1 MELRPYQ
8 QAAVSEIGKFWG
20 QYRRALLVLP
30 TGTGKTVVFCTVARQ
45 AAGSGRVLILAHR
58 EELIEQARS
67 KYYSVTGELTAKEKA
82 GESCLGS
89 GLDVTVGSVQTLQS
103 QKRLANFAT
112 DYFGTIIIDEAHHA
126 LAASYQRILEH
137 FSGAKVLGVTATPDR
152 GDKRNLAE
160 FFDGVA
166 YEYSLRQAIHDKWLC
181 PIKALTAP
189 LKLDVTNVK
198 TTRSEYGS
206 DFDRAELGQALE
218 AYLPQI
224 AQCIKENAGDRKTVV
239 FLPLVS
245 IAQQFQQECL
255 KAGLDAR
262 EVNGESDDRAGTLEW
277 FDKAGPGSVLC
288 NAMLLTEGWDCPS
301 VDCVV
306 VLRPTKSRAL
316 YAQMIGRGTRLCEGK
331 KDLLILD
338 FLWLSGK
345 HDLCKPACLVTDD
358 EKAQALIAEKSEDE
372 QLDLL
377 EAADDAEKEASE
389 EAENERRQSLAHALE
404 EARRHPSMMIDPLVY
419 ECFVGGHL
427 DYEPTFK
434 WEYLPITD
442 KQKAFLEKNGI
453 STESLKRGSANR
465 IIGDLNRRRE
475 AGLATLKQIRRLEL
489 YGYKSVGD
497 WSFAE
502 ASARMTDLANAGW
515 QKRRLR
521 ISPEQYNQMRAFA
534 DSMFDGEG

>member
-45 AAGSGRVLILAHR
+45 AAGDGRVLILAHR
-58 EELIEQARS
+58 EELIEQARQ

-103 QKRLANFAT
+103 QKRLANFTT

-245 IAQQFQQECL
+245 IAQQFQRECL

-338 FLWLSGK
+338 FLWLSGR
-345 HDLCKPACLVTDD
+345 HDLCKPACLVS
-358 EKAQALIAEKSEDE
+358 ENEEAQKRVSAWSEDE

-377 EAADDAEKEASE
+377 GAAEEAEKEISD
-389 EAENERRQSLAHALE
+389 EAEESRRQSLAKALD
-404 EARRHPSMMIDPLVY
+404 EAKKHPKKLINPLDFEAY
-419 ECFVGGHL
+419 LGEAP
-427 DYEPTFK
+427 DYEPVFQ
-434 WEYLPITD
+434 WEYLPATD
-442 KQKAFLEKNGI
+442 KQIAYLEKQGI
-453 STESLKRGSANR
+453 DTLGLTRGHAKRLIDHIARRNEASLSTV
-465 IIGDLNRRRE
+465 
-475 AGLATLKQIRRLEL
+475 KQIRLLERL
-489 YGYKSVGD
+489 GYENVRD
-497 WSFAE
+497 WPRAE
-502 ASARMTDLANAGW
+502 ASARIAELVRVGW
-515 QKRRLR
+515 KTSHLSK
-521 ISPEQYNQMRAFA
+521 SPEQYNLERFA
-534 DSMFDGEG
+534 NSMFESEG